1 MEHSS
6 LSTIVVL
13 LGLVFLAV
21 ILGFAI
27 WQGAAKRNQGM
38 RQFCTDHGRAFQ
50 GRDNR
55 ILSALSP
62 FVLGHRQRIKHAI
75 RGMSGDYKGVHIV
88 ILDLYETGLTK
99 SYVNQTVMC
108 ISSAS
113 LRLPRFIIAPHKISH
128 VVNGSSWQRRDVRNN
143 LRKMKQAQD
152 CTDVDIS
159 DCPAVPAE
167 YIVRGAERGAVR
179 RLLTPRAIAHLSN
192 IKSLCVE
199 GYENRFVIWREGHIV
214 PVDKLEEALAEAM
227 SIYETYAT

>member
-1 MEHSS
+1 MEHTS

-13 LGLVFLAV
+13 LGVLFLAV

-38 RQFCTDHGRAFQ
+38 RQFCTDHGLVFQ

-55 ILSALSP
+55 VLSVLSP
-62 FVLGHRQRIKHAI
+62 FVLGHRQRIKHAT
-75 RGMSGDYKGVHIV
+75 RSMSGDYKGVHIV

-108 ISSAS
+108 ISSES
-113 LRLPRFIIAPHKISH
+113 LRLPRFIIVPHKISH
-128 VVNGSSWQRRDVRNN
+128 VVNGSSWQRRDLRNN
-143 LRKMKQAQD
+143 LRKMKQAEACID
-152 CTDVDIS
+152 IDIS
-159 DCPAVPAE
+159 DCPALATE
-167 YIVRGAERGAVR
+167 YLVRGADPGAMR

-199 GYENRFVIWREGHIV
+199 GYENRLVIWREGHIV
-214 PVDKLEEALAEAM
+214 PVDKLEQALAEAM
-227 SIYETYAT
+227 SICEILAT